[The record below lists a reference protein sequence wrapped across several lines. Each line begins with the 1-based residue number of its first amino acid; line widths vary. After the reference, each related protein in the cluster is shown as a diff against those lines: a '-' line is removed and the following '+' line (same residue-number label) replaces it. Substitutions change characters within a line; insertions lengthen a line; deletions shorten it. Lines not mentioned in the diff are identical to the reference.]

1 MKSFIYLFIHQVAAC
16 DFHVSDRANSWCDM
30 IGSKYVRFNPILQSE
45 IEMNEKDDKIL
56 LSMIIEARRFIIKH
70 LDELKRLS
78 QTLTDDNTN
87 SFVL

>member
-1 MKSFIYLFIHQVAAC
+1 
-16 DFHVSDRANSWCDM
+16 M

>member
-1 MKSFIYLFIHQVAAC
+1 M
-16 DFHVSDRANSWCDM
+16 SDRANSWCDM